1 LTYATLS
8 SLRPSSS
15 AAGLKTF
22 FNCVNNFGGFT
33 LLHKL
38 DALLSSITPI
48 LPHVDKASAPMLG
61 LRA

>member
-1 LTYATLS
+1 LTFATLS
-8 SLRPSSS
+8 SLRPPPFV
-15 AAGLKTF
+15 AEPKTF

-33 LLHKL
+33 LLHKP

>member
-1 LTYATLS
+1 MAP
-8 SLRPSSS
+8 LRPPPRQ
-15 AAGLKTF
+15 AVCGRAEKF

-38 DALLSSITPI
+38 DALLSGITPI
-48 LPHVDKASAPMLG
+48 LPHVDKANAPMLG